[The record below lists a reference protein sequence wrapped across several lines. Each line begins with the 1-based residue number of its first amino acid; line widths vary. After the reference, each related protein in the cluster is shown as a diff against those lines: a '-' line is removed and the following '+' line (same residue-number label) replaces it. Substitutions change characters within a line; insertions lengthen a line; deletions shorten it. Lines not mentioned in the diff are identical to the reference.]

1 VVPVFLLPRKLD
13 PNFLFFLRQ
22 LDWRSGVKLHGESIP
37 IAIIFFEWFS
47 QMKIQQKVRLRKPY
61 EKEDG
66 CWQKRTWTWSLS
78 LEEVVITIYMV
89 GL

>member
-66 CWQKRTWTWSLS
+66 CWQKGPELEVYHLKRWLSPFTW
-78 LEEVVITIYMV
+78 
-89 GL
+89 